1 MAFFKCKICNMN
13 FEDKRRLENHKNVHG
28 RKSKV
33 SEYGNSEFNIDR
45 LRG

>member
-1 MAFFKCKICNMN
+1 MSSFKCKICNMK
-13 FEDKRRLENHKNVHG
+13 FEDPRPLENHKKVHG

-33 SEYGNSEFNIDR
+33 SEYGDSEFNIDR

>member
-1 MAFFKCKICNMN
+1 MN
-13 FEDKRRLENHKNVHG
+13 FEDKRRLENHKKIHG

-33 SEYGNSEFNIDR
+33 SKYGDSAFNIDS